1 MKTDKR
7 GASAAKN
14 VRSIEVNG
22 PLDSYL
28 RVGNPKNWD
37 QLEEVFE

>member
-1 MKTDKR
+1 MKTEKTA
-7 GASAAKN
+7 ASAAKN